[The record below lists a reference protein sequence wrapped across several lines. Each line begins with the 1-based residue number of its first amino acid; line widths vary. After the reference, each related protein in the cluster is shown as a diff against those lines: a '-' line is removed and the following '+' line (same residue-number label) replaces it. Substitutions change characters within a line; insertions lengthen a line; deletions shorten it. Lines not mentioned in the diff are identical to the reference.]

1 MNSKDI
7 RKAFFSFFMSK
18 KHNIENSAAMVV
30 KNDPTLMFTNAGMN
44 QFKDIFLDFE
54 IPKNKRVAN
63 SQKCL
68 RVSGKHNDLEEVG
81 VDTYHH
87 TMFEMLGNWSF
98 GDYFKKEAIEW
109 SWELFTE
116 VYNIDK
122 NRLYVTVF
130 EGDKKDGTQL
140 DLESYKIWEKLVSK
154 NQILNFGKKD
164 NFWEM
169 GGQGPCGPS
178 SEIHIDLRNE
188 EEILKTPG
196 KDLVNQDH
204 PQVVELWNLVFIE
217 FNRNSRGLLT
227 SLNKKHVDT
236 GMGLERLA
244 MVLQNKTSNYDTDI
258 FKPLIENLEQISQ
271 KKYMS
276 GSKSKKQETLNIAF
290 RVIVDHLRAVSFSIT
305 DGQLPSNSGAGYVI
319 RRILRRAIRYG
330 YQFLDFREPFIYSL
344 VPKLANNFSGVFDEL
359 KKNQEFITKIIQEEE
374 ISFFRTLSDGIKKMQ
389 EIVINQSKNKDQ
401 VISGKLA
408 FELYDRYGFP
418 LDLTQLIASENN
430 LKIDIEEF
438 HESLADQQKKSK
450 IDAVKDYGDWI
461 TIKEDDVQE
470 FIGYDHL
477 EAKISITKYRSIIN
491 KGKEAFQLIFNLT
504 PFYPESGGQ
513 VGDTGQI
520 ENNIEKLSI
529 KDTKKENG
537 VIVHFVDRLPKNLKG
552 SFIAKVNVERRNK
565 ISKNHSATHLLHDAL
580 RTVLGKHVEQKG
592 SLVNEYYLRFDFSH
606 FSKLSKEELVA
617 VENLVKEKIREA
629 NTLVEERDTPLE
641 TAKKRGA
648 MMLFGEKYADSVRVI
663 QFGNSIELCGG
674 IHVPNS
680 AHIGNFIIKSES
692 SISSGIRRI
701 EAVSSNEA
709 DQITYNKVET
719 YDAISK
725 ILKTQDNLSDAV
737 EQLVIKN
744 SELQKELD
752 SFNQEKLKKLKSQ
765 LISNLDK
772 SNSFSFIEYQS
783 DLSAEQ
789 MKQIAFEIKG
799 ELSNF
804 ILLLT
809 SNLNNKPIITLM
821 ISENL
826 VQSKAW
832 NAGSIIRD
840 LSIEI
845 KGGGGGQPFFATAGG
860 SYADGLKKVIQKAKE
875 IFKD

>member
-648 MMLFGEKYADSVRVI
+648 MMLFGEKYGDSVRVI

-737 EQLVIKN
+737 EQLAIKN

-860 SYADGLKKVIQKAKE
+860 SDADGLKKVIQKAKE

>member
-359 KKNQEFITKIIQEEE
+359 KKNQKFITKIIQEEE

-552 SFIAKVNVERRNK
+552 SFRAKVNVERRNK

-629 NTLVEERDTPLE
+629 NPLVEERDTPLE

>member
-552 SFIAKVNVERRNK
+552 SFRAKVNVERRNK

-629 NTLVEERDTPLE
+629 NPLVEERDTPLE

-860 SYADGLKKVIQKAKE
+860 SYADGLKKVIKKAKE

>member
-116 VYNIDK
+116 VYNIDE

-552 SFIAKVNVERRNK
+552 SFRAKVNVERRNK

-629 NTLVEERDTPLE
+629 NPLVEERDTPLE

-709 DQITYNKVET
+709 DQITYNKIET

-860 SYADGLKKVIQKAKE
+860 SYADGLKKVIKKAKE